1 MKKFNV
7 EEYLDPK
14 KDEIYESMDIDSPS
28 KEFYKDSKRGT
39 KLQIFLS
46 QLDNEIEE
54 QMFNFLQV
62 NQQKYEQ
69 NRQNQKI
76 LLYED
81 ILFIWSFKKE
91 ADLLNKNKK

>member
-46 QLDNEIEE
+46 QLDN
-54 QMFNFLQV
+54 
-62 NQQKYEQ
+62 
-69 NRQNQKI
+69 
-76 LLYED
+76 
-81 ILFIWSFKKE
+81 
-91 ADLLNKNKK
+91 

>member
-1 MKKFNV
+1 
-7 EEYLDPK
+7 
-14 KDEIYESMDIDSPS
+14 
-28 KEFYKDSKRGT
+28 
-39 KLQIFLS
+39 
-46 QLDNEIEE
+46 
-54 QMFNFLQV
+54 MFNFLQV